1 MGKLFTTGSAQV
13 WTAPPFLAWAGTSS
27 SGYTTWVVPPLVYT
41 KRSPRWASCGPDH
54 IELLSG
60 NCPNMVN
67 LGRKA
72 QHLLNLLKIN
82 I

>member
-13 WTAPPFLAWAGTSS
+13 WTAPPYLAWAGT
-27 SGYTTWVVPPLVYT
+27 WDVPFLVYT
-41 KRSPRWASCGPDH
+41 KRSPKLASCGPDH

-60 NCPNMVN
+60 NCPNTVT